1 MKSKHIALF
10 LLFGIYHLAFGIP
23 RVFADTCT
31 TQYGTTVC
39 QPHNL
44 LVNKQVKNPTTGVF
58 VENLGTTDAV
68 FSPGSDVSYRLII
81 KNESGETFS
90 PVTVKDTLPEFT
102 TFIAGPGTFDKT
114 TRVLTFTLENLIA
127 GETRTV
133 EILARVLDKS
143 AFRAGK
149 SFFCVTNYVHVSAP
163 ARPDGDDDSA
173 QACIQTEVLGAKTL
187 PVAGFNDMV
196 LFLPFMGVGLSG
208 IALMLKK
215 K

>member
-1 MKSKHIALF
+1 MKFKQIILSLF
-10 LLFGIYHLAFGIP
+10 LLPFSFLLLP
-23 RVFADTCT
+23 SLVKADTCT

-68 FSPGSDVSYRLII
+68 FSPGSDISYRLII
-81 KNESGETFS
+81 KNESGETFN
-90 PVTVKDTLPEFT
+90 PVSVKDTLPEFT
-102 TFIAGPGTFDKT
+102 TFIAGPGTYNKD
-114 TRVLTFTLENLIA
+114 TRELTFTLENLIA

-133 EILARVLDKS
+133 EILARVMDKS

-149 SFFCVTNYVHVSAP
+149 SFFCVTNYVHISAP

-173 QACIQTEVLGAKTL
+173 QACIQTEILGAKTL
-187 PVAGFNDMV
+187 PVAGFND
-196 LFLPFMGVGLSG
+196 LALLLPFAGIGLSG
-208 IALMLKK
+208 IALLMKR
-215 K
+215 